1 MFMAADRIDPTAAE
15 LQVGWAS
22 TDLAPPWPAPMR
34 GGVTASGSLDP
45 IRAVA
50 LAIDS
55 GGTTGV
61 ALVGC
66 DLLAIPDGR
75 RGRSDLIGAVQARV
89 AELLGSDGPT
99 QIMLSATHTHASLTG
114 DLRDEMLDHVTERVA
129 DAIVRAWRGRRPGA
143 VGYGLGHAV
152 AGHHRIV
159 SYRDGT
165 ARMVGSLQ
173 GGTLGDPDATHIQG
187 YEDHAVHLLYVWDDQ
202 RRLSGVVVNVACT
215 AQVQRGDR
223 LTADYVHELRELL
236 HERLGDIDVLVQI
249 SAAGDFGTHVMVETR
264 AEDRMA
270 RLMFPD
276 LDDRESLRRAQ
287 LAVRVA
293 DAVTEVLPW
302 MEAVADDAPIV
313 RCGSAHVS
321 LPGGFPEP
329 DGTTHDV
336 DIAAVRIGDMA
347 IISNPFELYVDYGV
361 RIKAQS
367 PAVQTFIV
375 QLAGSGS
382 YLPTDRAVAEGSY
395 GAIERSCVVGPRA
408 GDALVDASV
417 ELLRELWSE
426 PAAPRPG

>member
-1 MFMAADRIDPTAAE
+1 MTADRLDSSPAP
-15 LQVGWAS
+15 LKVGWAS
-22 TDLAPPWPAPMR
+22 ADLAPPGPAPMR
-34 GGVTASGSLDP
+34 GGVAASGTLDP

-55 GGTTGV
+55 DGADGV

-75 RGRSDLIGAVQARV
+75 RGRRDLVGAVRQRV
-89 AELLGSDGPT
+89 ADVLGPDGPT
-99 QIMLSATHTHASLTG
+99 RIVLSATHTHASLTG
-114 DLRDEMLDHVTERVA
+114 DLRDEVFDHVADRIA
-129 DAIVRAWRGRRPGA
+129 DAVVRSWHDRDVGA

-173 GGTLGDPDATHIQG
+173 RGSLGDPDATHIQG
-187 YEDHAVHLLYVWDDQ
+187 YEDHAVHLLYVWNDE

-223 LTADYVHELRELL
+223 LSADYVHELREVLR
-236 HERLGDIDVLVQI
+236 ERLGDIEVLVQI

-276 LDDRESLRRAQ
+276 LDDRVSRRRAQ

-293 DAVTEVLPW
+293 DAVTDVLPW
-302 MEAVADDAPIV
+302 MEAVAERAPIV
-313 RCGSAHVS
+313 RSGSARVA

-347 IISNPFELYVDYGV
+347 IVANPFELYVDYGV

-367 PAVQTFIV
+367 PAIQTFVV

-382 YLPTDRAVAEGSY
+382 YLPTDRAVDEGSY

-417 ELLRELWSE
+417 ELLRDLWRESE
-426 PAAPRPG
+426 APRSG

>member
-1 MFMAADRIDPTAAE
+1 MTGDPIDSTNSQ
-15 LQVGWAS
+15 LKVGWAC
-22 TDLAPPWPAPMR
+22 TDLAPPGPAPMR
-34 GGVTASGSLDP
+34 GGVTASGILDP
-45 IRAVA
+45 IQAVA

-55 GGTTGV
+55 GGKTGV
-61 ALVGC
+61 ALVAC

-75 RGRSDLIGAVQARV
+75 RGRSDLVGAVRERV
-89 AELLGSDGPT
+89 AELLGSDGPA
-99 QIMLSATHTHASLTG
+99 QIVLSATHTHASLTG
-114 DLRDEMLDHVTERVA
+114 DLRGEVFDHVADRVA
-129 DAIVRAWRGRRPGA
+129 DAVARAWRDRGAGA
-143 VGYGLGHAV
+143 VSYGLGHAV

-173 GGTLGDPDATHIQG
+173 GGTLDDPDATHIQG
-187 YEDHAVHLLYVWDDQ
+187 YEDHAVHLLYVWDDE

-223 LTADYVHELRELL
+223 LTADYVHELREVL
-236 HERLGDIDVLVQI
+236 HERLGDIEVLVQI

-302 MEAVADDAPIV
+302 MEAVAEDTPTV

-329 DGTTHDV
+329 DGTSHDV

-347 IISNPFELYVDYGV
+347 IVSNPFELYVDYGV

-367 PAVQTFIV
+367 PAVQTFVV

-382 YLPTDRAVAEGSY
+382 YLPTDRAVGEGSY

-417 ELLRELWSE
+417 ELLRELWRE
-426 PAAPRPG
+426 PEATRTG